1 MDYIIT
7 TEHLTK
13 KYKNFTSVN
22 HVSLHIRK
30 GSILWF
36 SWPERGRQIHYHE
49 NAVGVDR
56 SHKRQLLLIDGK
68 QFPRASGFAI
78 LKRDRLFHRRAIFLR
93 KSHRAGKS

>member
-7 TEHLTK
+7 TEQLTK

-30 GSILWF
+30 GSIYGFLG
-36 SWPERGRQIHYHE
+36 PNGAGNHE

-56 SHKRQLLLIDGK
+56 SHKRQLY
-68 QFPRASGFAI
+68 
-78 LKRDRLFHRRAIFLR
+78 H
-93 KSHRAGKS
+93 